1 MVGFRSSI
9 QDESSMNESVLQSSL
24 RRIPRLPS
32 IYAEPLQT
40 PVSKELPA
48 AILPRL
54 AGLQPQGTDGLGKQA
69 TPHPPTPP
77 PRRPHFVTSRKA
89 RGRPIQITVTKK
101 KIEKLGQWVSEGE
114 S

>member
-9 QDESSMNESVLQSSL
+9 QDESPMNESVLQSSL

-32 IYAEPLQT
+32 IVAEPLQP
-40 PVSKELPA
+40 PVSEELPA

-69 TPHPPTPP
+69 TLPPTHPY
-77 PRRPHFVTSRKA
+77 FVTSRKA
-89 RGRPIQITVTKK
+89 GGRPIQITVTKK

-114 S
+114 G

>member
-9 QDESSMNESVLQSSL
+9 QDESPMNESVLQSSL

-32 IYAEPLQT
+32 IVAEPLQP
-40 PVSKELPA
+40 PVSEELPA

-69 TPHPPTPP
+69 TLPPPT
-77 PRRPHFVTSRKA
+77 R
-89 RGRPIQITVTKK
+89 I
-101 KIEKLGQWVSEGE
+101 L
-114 S
+114 